1 MFLFP
6 TLIPDVATAAI
17 DNKDIKISNRIRPN
31 PIQEDPLTVL
41 RKFELIKETAITN
54 GCYLLFAAED
64 VLTSTIEI
72 GRFDSGTLI
81 QDSLTIRSD
90 LFGEV
95 DEALSFIR
103 KHLNRSYIITGDKQ
117 REECWDYPL
126 PALREIVVNM
136 IVHRDYMSSSDSM
149 IRIFDDR
156 IEFFNPGRLMA
167 GLTIEQLVRGT
178 NRERPRWLLES
189 EVIKKVKT

>member
-1 MFLFP
+1 M
-6 TLIPDVATAAI
+6 
-17 DNKDIKISNRIRPN
+17 
-31 PIQEDPLTVL
+31 VL
-41 RKFELIKETAITN
+41 KKFELVKDTAITN
-54 GCYLLFAAED
+54 GCYLLFASGD
-64 VLTSTIEI
+64 VFSTTVEI
-72 GRFDSGTLI
+72 GRLAGDTLI

-95 DEALSFIR
+95 DAALSFIR

-117 REECWDYPL
+117 REERWDYPL
-126 PALREIVVNM
+126 EALREIVVNM

-167 GLTIEQLVRGT
+167 VPGNVFQNHPENHPESHPENINKGPNPRYPSGKSKDHPRRDSAIVGEKSKYHQ
-178 NRERPRWLLES
+178 RPS
-189 EVIKKVKT
+189 GQAQI